1 MKTCFKF
8 FALAAAA
15 SAAAGCAGKAGQF
28 AYTGRMDV
36 DTVTVSAQASG
47 VIESLSVKEGDELRK
62 GETLGRIDTDRLVA
76 QRQQQE
82 AQVDELEARRGAAEA
97 QIQQAEAQLALTRD
111 TLDKTEK
118 LLAEGGATQQR
129 RDELA
134 TEVQVGEKNLASLRA
149 NIAVIAAQEEGL
161 RAGLRLTD
169 IAIRDA
175 VIVSPLDGTVL
186 DKFHYEGELA
196 AVGTPLFEAADL
208 SELTVEVYVPLDK
221 LGAVTLGNK
230 ATVKA
235 DGVKDA
241 IVGTVSWVASEAEF
255 TPKTILTQ
263 ETRTTLVYGVKIRV
277 PNAGGVLKIGMPVD
291 VSL

>member
-8 FALAAAA
+8 IVSAAAA
-15 SAAAGCAGKAGQF
+15 FAAAACAGKAGQF
-28 AYTGRMDV
+28 AYTGRMDA
-36 DTVTVSAQASG
+36 DTVTISAQASG

-62 GETLGRIDTDRLVA
+62 GEALGRIDTDRLVA

-82 AQVDELEARRGAAEA
+82 AQVGELEARRGAAEA

-111 TLDKTEK
+111 TLGKTEK

-134 TEVQVGEKNLASLRA
+134 TELQVGEKNLASLRA

-161 RAGLRLTD
+161 RASIRVTD
-169 IAIRDA
+169 ISISDA
-175 VIVSPLDGTVL
+175 VIVSPLNGTVL

-196 AVGTPLFEAADL
+196 AIGTPLFEAADL

-221 LGAVTLGNK
+221 LGAVALGNK
-230 ATVKA
+230 AAVKA
-235 DGVKDA
+235 DGVKEPMT
-241 IVGTVSWVASEAEF
+241 GTVSWVASEAEF

-277 PNAGGVLKIGMPVD
+277 PNAAGVLKIGMPVD
-291 VSL
+291 VSF